1 VENVKNESSTV
12 ILGNY
17 KSIKAKIEKTEITD
31 KSVED
36 ELERILSSNSK
47 LEEVEGRKAMS
58 GDTVTID
65 FEGFADGVAFEGGKG
80 SNVDLELGSNTFIPG
95 FEDQIIGKDIN
106 DSFDIKVKF
115 PDEYQSEALAGKDA
129 IFKTVLNKISLK
141 KKAKANDQFAQE
153 IAGAANLDEFK
164 KMIHER
170 LENIAKDRSKE
181 KVIDQILA
189 QVIDSSEFTLKDEFI
204 TNQAEKMKAEY
215 TAQLNQ
221 NGWSLDNY
229 LKTNGQTIEQFD
241 EMVNVQAKTRAK
253 SILVVNAIAK
263 AENISV
269 TDEDMEIEYE
279 NIAQMHQIPLED
291 LKKRFRDED
300 LEMVKWIITSRKVF
314 DFLIDSA
321 DID

>member
-17 KSIKAKIEKTEITD
+17 KGIKAKIEKTEITD
-31 KSVED
+31 KSVEA

-47 LEEVEGRKAMS
+47 LEEVEGRKARS

-95 FEDQIIGKDIN
+95 FEDQIIGKDVN

-153 IAGAANLDEFK
+153 IAGAGNMDEFK

-170 LENIAKDRSKE
+170 LENIAKDRAKE

-204 TNQAEKMKAEY
+204 TNQAEKMKTEY

-221 NGWSLDNY
+221 NGWSLENY
-229 LKTNGQTIEQFD
+229 LKMNGQTMDQFD

-321 DID
+321 DMD

>member
-1 VENVKNESSTV
+1 MENVKKESSTV
-12 ILGNY
+12 ILGKY
-17 KSIKAKIEKTEITD
+17 KGIEAKVDKADIDD
-31 KSVED
+31 KAVD
-36 ELERILSSNSK
+36 MELERILAANSK
-47 LEEVEGRKAMS
+47 LEEVDGRAAQS

-65 FEGFADGVAFEGGKG
+65 FEGFTDGVAFEGGKG

-95 FEDQIIGKDIN
+95 FEDQIVGKSIN
-106 DSFDIKVKF
+106 DSFDVNVKF
-115 PDEYQSEALAGKDA
+115 PAEYQSDALAGKDA
-129 IFKTVLNKISLK
+129 VFKTVLNKISLK
-141 KKAKANDQFAQE
+141 KKAEANDQFAQE
-153 IAGAANLDEFK
+153 ISGAANIEDFK
-164 KMIHER
+164 KMIRER
-170 LENIAKDRSKE
+170 LDNIAEDRSKE
-181 KVIDQILA
+181 KIIDQILA

-204 TNQAEKMKAEY
+204 TDQASKMKAEY

-221 NGWSLDNY
+221 NGWSLENY
-229 LKTNGQTIEQFD
+229 LKMNGQTMEQFD

-253 SILVVNAIAK
+253 SILVVNSIAK

-314 DFLIDSA
+314 DFLIESA
-321 DID
+321 NIK